1 MDTQLDDFG
10 RDLAAL
16 TQRFLDLGAKLGE
29 AARGLAEAGAPPSDA
44 LVEALGEGRTQFI
57 QLRSDVLAA
66 AGDAELA
73 SVVDPESLHDLE
85 PILESVRQAL
95 RARALR
101 AALEDAKQQVLF
113 TVDRVLEIV
122 HRDDP
127 AFATL
132 VGAHAKARE
141 YRAAV
146 EALSDPEA
154 TETRQVL
161 EDGQSFADL
170 LTMVEDRDG
179 LDDDRYAQL
188 EEIVTRTY
196 GRSLAVAIGRGR
208 LGFVGD
214 IVEPPLAPAPE
225 PATVDIEPAVG
236 IEAAIAVDAAA
247 VIELEPLVEPVDATA
262 PLEMA
267 ESTDMAEPAEDL
279 ETTMGLE
286 TEDALASIEAAAEV
300 STVRFPRLEL
310 ESDSPLTA
318 PTAPL
323 AEDFEVLPTSGA
335 PGEDDTLVDT
345 TPTIEM
351 PSLELES
358 EPLDPPPAEPEP
370 EPTPEPRAEDLAP
383 AMSVAPEPVEESSGA
398 DTGPD
403 ETAQWWLSA
412 WARWSGWKSSLNIAD
427 AVREEIGK
435 YPYLL
440 SVPIQK
446 SPEYEDGLLAY
457 GYSILMD
464 HVERQKPGCVGNA
477 LNSLKASHTQ
487 PVGERL
493 YTYLVNEGRLRD
505 TYAEFVRATILGAVP
520 EPGLWFQFRILESK
534 DDTRI
539 LQRPTARLGD
549 PELSGQRLASD
560 GQRYAEHK
568 FRMTLGPLT
577 TRFVLVS
584 VDVKEARGIGVKILA
599 DGAPTDTGWIVAVP
613 AGRGSMKTEARR
625 VTEDGT
631 HLAGLGKDYG
641 ATWVAVFNPDPL
653 ADRRIEL
660 SVWLRKDAKS
670 PFRGKG

>member
-1 MDTQLDDFG
+1 MDTKLDDFG

-214 IVEPPLAPAPE
+214 IVEPPPAPAPE
-225 PATVDIEPAVG
+225 PAT
-236 IEAAIAVDAAA
+236 
-247 VIELEPLVEPVDATA
+247 
-262 PLEMA
+262 
-267 ESTDMAEPAEDL
+267 STSNPPS
-279 ETTMGLE
+279 
-286 TEDALASIEAAAEV
+286 ASRPPSPSTPPPPSNPSRWWSRWTRQRHWRWPSRPTWPSRRRISRPRWV
-300 STVRFPRLEL
+300 SRPKTPWHRSRPRRKYRRC
-310 ESDSPLTA
+310 DSP
-318 PTAPL
+318 
-323 AEDFEVLPTSGA
+323 D
-335 PGEDDTLVDT
+335 
-345 TPTIEM
+345 
-351 PSLELES
+351 
-358 EPLDPPPAEPEP
+358 
-370 EPTPEPRAEDLAP
+370 
-383 AMSVAPEPVEESSGA
+383 
-398 DTGPD
+398 
-403 ETAQWWLSA
+403 
-412 WARWSGWKSSLNIAD
+412 WSWS
-427 AVREEIGK
+427 R
-435 YPYLL
+435 
-440 SVPIQK
+440 
-446 SPEYEDGLLAY
+446 
-457 GYSILMD
+457 
-464 HVERQKPGCVGNA
+464 
-477 LNSLKASHTQ
+477 
-487 PVGERL
+487 
-493 YTYLVNEGRLRD
+493 
-505 TYAEFVRATILGAVP
+505 
-520 EPGLWFQFRILESK
+520 
-534 DDTRI
+534 
-539 LQRPTARLGD
+539 TAR
-549 PELSGQRLASD
+549 
-560 GQRYAEHK
+560 
-568 FRMTLGPLT
+568 
-577 TRFVLVS
+577 
-584 VDVKEARGIGVKILA
+584 
-599 DGAPTDTGWIVAVP
+599 
-613 AGRGSMKTEARR
+613 
-625 VTEDGT
+625 
-631 HLAGLGKDYG
+631 
-641 ATWVAVFNPDPL
+641 
-653 ADRRIEL
+653 
-660 SVWLRKDAKS
+660 
-670 PFRGKG
+670 

>member
-1 MDTQLDDFG
+1 MDTKLDDFA

-16 TQRFLDLGAKLGE
+16 TQRFLDLGARLGD

-57 QLRSDVLAA
+57 QLRSEVLAA

-73 SVVDPESLHDLE
+73 SLVDPESLHDLE
-85 PILESVRQAL
+85 PILEAVGEAL
-95 RARALR
+95 RVRARR
-101 AALEDAKQQVLF
+101 AALDEAKGQVLV
-113 TVDRVLEIV
+113 TIDRVLEIV

-132 VGAHAKARE
+132 VGAHAKAVE

-154 TETRQVL
+154 PETRQVL

-188 EEIVTRTY
+188 EEIVTRTF

-208 LGFVGD
+208 LGFASD
-214 IVEPPLAPAPE
+214 IAETSPPPEPE
-225 PATVDIEPAVG
+225 PAAVAADPEPVMT
-236 IEAAIAVDAAA
+236 
-247 VIELEPLVEPVDATA
+247 PVDAPPLEPAEPLELTEAVELATPVELAA
-262 PLEMA
+262 PLEL
-267 ESTDMAEPAEDL
+267 AEPAL
-279 ETTMGLE
+279 ELQTDEATTAIDE
-286 TEDALASIEAAAEV
+286 TAEASG
-300 STVRFPRLEL
+300 VRFPRLEP
-310 ESDSPLTA
+310 ENATLTPYTEEFEA
-318 PTAPL
+318 LSTGPT
-323 AEDFEVLPTSGA
+323 
-335 PGEDDTLVDT
+335 DDEPLVDA
-345 TPTIEM
+345 TPTITM
-351 PSLELES
+351 PPE
-358 EPLDPPPAEPEP
+358 LDPDAPELPEAPEP
-370 EPTPEPRAEDLAP
+370 EPMLESTLEAAAQPVVE
-383 AMSVAPEPVEESSGA
+383 VAPEPEEEEPGA
-398 DTGPD
+398 ADNSGPD
-403 ETAQWWLSA
+403 ETAQWWLAA

-435 YPYLL
+435 YPYML

-464 HVERQKPGCVGNA
+464 HVERQNPGCVGNA
-477 LNSLKASHTQ
+477 LNSLKPGGAQ
-487 PVGERL
+487 PVGEQL
-493 YTYLVNEGRLRD
+493 YTYLVTEGRLRE
-505 TYAEFVRATILGAVP
+505 TYADFVRATILGAVP

-539 LQRPTARLGD
+539 LQRPSARLGD
-549 PELSGQRLASD
+549 SELSGQRLASD

-568 FRMTLGPLT
+568 FKMTLGPLT

-584 VDVKEARGIGVKILA
+584 VDVKESRGIGVKILA
-599 DGAPTDTGWIVAVP
+599 DGKPTDSGWIVAVP
-613 AGRGSMKTEARR
+613 AGRGNMKTEARR

-641 ATWVAVFNPDPL
+641 AAWVAVFNPEPKTDH
-653 ADRRIEL
+653 RIEL
-660 SVWLRKDAKS
+660 SVFFRKDAKS
-670 PFRGKG
+670 PFRGKS